1 MCSGLRLQQ
10 EELKRRNPEC
20 LLTEAL
26 KNAHCHILSFHE
38 IYCWE
43 LQEISTDTAEL
54 LRGYTNEHHSLNARF
69 ATIIFTLLLLS
80 NVRLFHKPMNC
91 SSPGSSVNGISQAR
105 NITMGCH
112 FLLQGIFLTQGS
124 NPRLLHCRQILYN
137 PSHRGSPSYLLAPK

>member
-1 MCSGLRLQQ
+1 MCAAGDGEVCSGLCLQQ

-112 FLLQGIFLTQGS
+112 FLLQEIFLTQGS
-124 NPRLLHCRQILYN
+124 NPRLLHCRQILY
-137 PSHRGSPSYLLAPK
+137 H